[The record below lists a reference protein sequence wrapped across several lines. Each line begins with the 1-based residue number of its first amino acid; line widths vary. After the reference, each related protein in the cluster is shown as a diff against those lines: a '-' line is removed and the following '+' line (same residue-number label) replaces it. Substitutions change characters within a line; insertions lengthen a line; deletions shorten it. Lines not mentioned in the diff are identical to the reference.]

1 MPRFVIGTD
10 GPGPAALRDA
20 LERAA
25 GMLREEELNLNEL
38 GKALHAVMAAAR
50 ETFRAAGLPSMR
62 MDAAEK
68 ALDLRTA
75 KSALERFVREDA

>member
-1 MPRFVIGTD
+1 MPRFVIRTES
-10 GPGPAALRDA
+10 PAPAALRDA

-25 GMLREEELNLNEL
+25 GMLREDEVNLNEL

-75 KSALERFVREDA
+75 KSALERFMQGDV

>member
-1 MPRFVIGTD
+1 MPRFVIRTE
-10 GPGPAALRDA
+10 GPAPTALREA

-25 GMLREEELNLNEL
+25 EMLCADEVNLNEL
-38 GKALHAVMAAAR
+38 GRALHAVMAAAG
-50 ETFRAAGLPSMR
+50 ETFRAAGLPSVR

-75 KSALERFVREDA
+75 KSALERFVRGGA